1 MIVVD
6 TNIIA
11 YLWIPGE
18 HTKAAEKLLSKD
30 SEWVAP
36 LLWRSEL
43 RNILAGCIRRKLVT
57 LEAAH
62 NIMEAAEEHMHAR
75 EYTVSSSHVFSLVD
89 QSPCTAYDCEFVAL
103 AEDLAL
109 PLVTCDKQI
118 ITSFPSIAVSME
130 KYLKN

>member
-6 TNIIA
+6 TNVIA

-18 HTKAAEKLLSKD
+18 HTKAAEKVLSQD
-30 SEWVAP
+30 SEWAAP

-57 LEAAH
+57 ADAARQL
-62 NIMEAAEEHMHAR
+62 MEAAEEHMRPR
-75 EYTVSSSHVFSLVD
+75 EYTVSSPHVLSLVE
-89 QSPCTAYDCEFVAL
+89 QSSCSAYDCEFVAL
-103 AEDLAL
+103 AEDLAT

-118 ITSFPSIAVSME
+118 LIAFPSVAVSME
-130 KYLKN
+130 NYLKH